1 MIESAFVESQLIN
14 TSTNKMSANY
24 RLDEDNFNFLTA
36 SVNLFVLWSI
46 NVLGQLATFHSSPL
60 RQAVAPSLSCFFL
73 TPLPPATLLY
83 LLICLSTKRPC
94 LSSPISSPHSP
105 PSSLLRSHTSL
116 NLYLAPS
123 IFIAFC
129 LFFFAYCAGH
139 FVCLWHMLSV
149 NQQRI
154 GHPFTW
160 PL

>member
-1 MIESAFVESQLIN
+1 MIESAFVESQIIN

-24 RLDEDNFNFLTA
+24 RLDEDDFNFLTA

-116 NLYLAPS
+116 NLYLNLHFHCFLS
-123 IFIAFC
+123 LFLC
-129 LFFFAYCAGH
+129 LLCGTLCLSLTHA
-139 FVCLWHMLSV
+139 VC
-149 NQQRI
+149 
-154 GHPFTW
+154 
-160 PL
+160 